1 MRSFVYYAAAVGL
14 LTGCAAAPP
23 NAPPAPAGVMLS
35 YAAPAPMT
43 ATYEFVDSSGFNIR
57 GGAIGDIT
65 VAARASGTA
74 EAAIA
79 PKGTDVEMRVKVTD
93 LTGSFSNSAMGG
105 TTSAT
110 EADVQGEAVMTVS
123 PRGVLTIAQLPTT
136 SRSAQGIG
144 MGAGFFR
151 RFTVRLPAV
160 PVTRGSAWTDTVRA
174 SDDNA
179 GVKSAV
185 TDVVTA
191 TWARDTVVAGRTL
204 NVLTHSTQ
212 RTLEVAGTSEGV
224 QIAQKLSGTATGYTL
239 WDPQRNLVVER
250 FENTDLSGTF
260 DLPAMGLSGMPVTA
274 RGFGRITL
282 R

>member
-1 MRSFVYYAAAVGL
+1 MRSYVLPAALAL
-14 LTGCAAAPP
+14 LAGCASAPP
-23 NAPPAPAGVMLS
+23 SAPPAPAGVRIS
-35 YAAPAPMT
+35 YGATAPAT
-43 ATYEFVDSSGFNIR
+43 LAYSFSDSSGFNIR

-65 VAARASGTA
+65 VSARATGTT
-74 EAAIA
+74 EAAVA

-93 LTGSFSNSAMGG
+93 LAGSFSNSAMGG
-105 TTSAT
+105 TTNVT
-110 EADVQGEAVMTVS
+110 ESDVQGEAVLTVT
-123 PRGVLTIAQLPTT
+123 PTGVLTISQLPTT

-151 RFTVRLPAV
+151 RFIVRLPAG
-160 PVTRGSAWTDTVRA
+160 PVARGATWTDTVTA

-179 GVKSAV
+179 GVRSAV

-212 RTLEVAGTSEGV
+212 RTLEIAGTSEGV
-224 QIAQKLSGTATGYTL
+224 EIAQKLAGTATGWTL
-239 WDPQRNLVVER
+239 WDPERNLVVER
-250 FENTDLSGTF
+250 LENTDLSGTF
-260 DLPAMGLSGMPVTA
+260 DLPAMGLSGLPVTA